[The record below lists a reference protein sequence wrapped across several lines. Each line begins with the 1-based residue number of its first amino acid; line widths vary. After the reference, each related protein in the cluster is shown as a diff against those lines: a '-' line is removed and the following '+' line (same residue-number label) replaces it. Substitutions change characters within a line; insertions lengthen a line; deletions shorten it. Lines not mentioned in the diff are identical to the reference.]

1 MSIKKEHGV
10 KTNLITREGY
20 LQLQQ
25 EHTHLW
31 NVKRPEITKIVSWAA
46 SLGDR
51 SENADYAIRTIT
63 NILNTIRA
71 KLLKLQKLVCV
82 LFFIL
87 FKTITFQ
94 TSRD

>member
-1 MSIKKEHGV
+1 MKIKQELSV

-25 EHTHLW
+25 EHDHLW
-31 NVKRPEITKIVSWAA
+31 NEKRPEVTKIVSWAA

-82 LFFIL
+82 LFL
-87 FKTITFQ
+87 KL
-94 TSRD
+94 